1 MKYSPCAPSSCYPSA
16 QHCGIVLALCQP
28 VTFKYNVIVVYLMT
42 VQHIARS
49 EDEYVEDLSSVL
61 EHTFNKMNAHG
72 VENIK
77 VKVSDLN
84 SHDDFMAIHVILEP
98 VNDQQFI
105 NLDHTFT
112 ETLEIMK
119 SLGWDMINM
128 TCFSP
133 PEINSWVDL
142 SFHAH

>member
-1 MKYSPCAPSSCYPSA
+1 
-16 QHCGIVLALCQP
+16 
-28 VTFKYNVIVVYLMT
+28 MT

-119 SLGWDMINM
+119 SLFLGRSSYIYLY
-128 TCFSP
+128 
-133 PEINSWVDL
+133 L
-142 SFHAH
+142 SFNITDNCK